1 MLWIRGNADPA
12 SDEQRWRG
20 AKPPGFAREFESLPP
35 RRRDLFGDQGA
46 IDARRFRML
55 VQFGLAPSQV
65 EDTWKAQLPGGAA
78 PRSYDPAVRGD
89 HQAPGSRR
97 SCPPLVRPDRPGR
110 PSRSR
115 RCGPTRKPVIQ
126 VPGLQSRPSALTDGR
141 IHPAVDERAGGVL
154 ETGRQALS
162 YCIEPVLPVGRPREA
177 ALAVQ
182 FEQQP
187 RGRPSPRP
195 RPGDPAAGAQLVA
208 RARPARG
215 PANRW
220 PATV

>member
-1 MLWIRGNADPA
+1 M
-12 SDEQRWRG
+12 S
-20 AKPPGFAREFESLPP
+20 S
-35 RRRDLFGDQGA
+35 
-46 IDARRFRML
+46 
-55 VQFGLAPSQV
+55 V
-65 EDTWKAQLPGGAA
+65 GAA
-78 PRSYDPAVRGD
+78 PSRPVSLENSKACRRGGATCSVIRGRSTPGGSGCWSNSVSLRLRSRTHGKRNCRAVLRLARTIPRCAAITRHPDRDDRARRSYAQIVREGLVGLGDAVRLD
-89 HQAPGSRR
+89 
-97 SCPPLVRPDRPGR
+97 
-110 PSRSR
+110 
-115 RCGPTRKPVIQ
+115 KPVIQ
-126 VPGLQSRPSALTDGR
+126 APGLQSRPSALTDGR